1 MPEKNRRLVLA
12 ILDYLKV
19 SMDDGT
25 VKADDKEGLEVAV
38 QCIGEAFG
46 LDGIDDAERERLS
59 IQPATLPTIFDVYL
73 KTRERIGATSTAAT
87 SQSTA
92 VPPLPEV
99 RATSS
104 RAPQAAKPS
113 GPSAEDRSAAETL
126 KQAGNAHM
134 SAKAYTEAIES
145 YTRAAEL
152 DPTNPVYYSNRA
164 AAYSSIEDH
173 DHAIEDAQK
182 ALKVDPAFVKAYSR
196 LGHAFYCK
204 EDYDSAV
211 KAFQDGL
218 NIDPSNSNLKTGLE
232 NAKVRADSGSA
243 VGNASPPFGGAGG
256 GMPDL
261 SSLAGM
267 FGGGGG
273 GGRGGMPDL
282 AGLLSNPALMSM
294 AQNMMA
300 NGGMERMM
308 QNPAVRNLAQNMQ
321 SGGGMPDFS
330 ELMNNPE
337 IANLAAS
344 FAGGQGRGAGG
355 AGSPAP

>member
-19 SMDDGT
+19 STDDGT

-46 LDGIDDAERERLS
+46 LDGIDDAERQRLS

-73 KTRERIGATSTAAT
+73 KTRERIGATSTATT
-87 SQSTA
+87 SQSTTA
-92 VPPLPEV
+92 PPLPEV
-99 RATSS
+99 QATSS

-134 SAKAYTEAIES
+134 SAKAYTKAIES

-173 DHAIEDAQK
+173 DRAIEDAQK

-196 LGHAFYCK
+196 LGYVSH
-204 EDYDSAV
+204 S
-211 KAFQDGL
+211 
-218 NIDPSNSNLKTGLE
+218 PH
-232 NAKVRADSGSA
+232 VRG
-243 VGNASPPFGGAGG
+243 V
-256 GMPDL
+256 
-261 SSLAGM
+261 
-267 FGGGGG
+267 
-273 GGRGGMPDL
+273 
-282 AGLLSNPALMSM
+282 
-294 AQNMMA
+294 
-300 NGGMERMM
+300 
-308 QNPAVRNLAQNMQ
+308 V
-321 SGGGMPDFS
+321 
-330 ELMNNPE
+330 
-337 IANLAAS
+337 
-344 FAGGQGRGAGG
+344 
-355 AGSPAP
+355 